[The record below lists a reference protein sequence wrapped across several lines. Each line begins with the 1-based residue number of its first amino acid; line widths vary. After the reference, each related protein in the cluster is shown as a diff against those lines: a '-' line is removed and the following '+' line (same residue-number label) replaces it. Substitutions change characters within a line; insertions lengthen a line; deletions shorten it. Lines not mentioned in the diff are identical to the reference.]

1 MVAPTLNSKPSTKV
15 QTALPS
21 PPHPTAEKRE
31 GNQQLPTMANRTDG
45 LPVDPRSGFCPSNSI
60 FYSKRK
66 PIPLPSDPHLD
77 VTTFLSSRRHSGTTA
92 LIDAASGRRV
102 SFPTLW
108 RSVAALAS
116 ALSSRLSVRK
126 GQVVLLLS
134 PNSIHFPVVSLA
146 VMSLGAVLTT
156 TNPLNTPQEIA
167 KQISDSDPILAF
179 ATRPLVGKLPRD
191 RDFPIVLLEDR
202 RIAGDDARI
211 RYTIEELTA
220 MEPDLRRRREPVSQ
234 DDTAT
239 LLYSSGTTGAS
250 KGVVATHRNLIS
262 MVQIILNR
270 FKLEEGG
277 GEPET
282 FICTVPMFHV
292 YGLAAFATGLLGS
305 GSTVVIL
312 SKFEMGEM
320 IRVIREYGA
329 TYLPLVPPI
338 LVAMLNQP
346 KPLPLGRL
354 RRVLSGGAPLGRE
367 VIEGFRE
374 KYPAVEI
381 LQGYGLTES
390 TGIGASTDSAEES
403 RRYGTAGLLSPN
415 TEARIVDP
423 DTGVSLPVNR
433 TGELW
438 IRGPYVMKGYFKNPQ
453 ATSSTLDSEGWL
465 RTGDIC
471 YVDEDGYLFVVDR
484 LKELIKYKGYQV
496 PPAELE
502 ALLLTHPEIADAAVI
517 PFPDRAV
524 GQYPM
529 AYIVRKAGSR
539 LSETGV
545 MEFVAKQVA
554 PYKRIRKV
562 AFVSAIPKN
571 PSGKIL
577 RKDLIKLATSKL

>member
-1 MVAPTLNSKPSTKV
+1 
-15 QTALPS
+15 
-21 PPHPTAEKRE
+21 
-31 GNQQLPTMANRTDG
+31 MAQRTDG

-66 PIPLPSDPHLD
+66 PVPLPSDPHLD
-77 VTTFLSSRRHSGTTA
+77 VTTFLSSRRHSGTIA

-102 SFPTLW
+102 SFPALW

-202 RIAGDDARI
+202 QIAGDDARI

-220 MEPDLRRRREPVSQ
+220 MEPDLRRQREPVSQ
-234 DDTAT
+234 DDAAT
-239 LLYSSGTTGAS
+239 LLYSSGTTGTS

-262 MVQIILNR
+262 MVQIIVNR

-277 GEPET
+277 GAPET

-320 IRVIREYGA
+320 IRAIREYGA

-354 RRVLSGGAPLGRE
+354 RRMLSGGAPLGRE

-502 ALLLTHPEIADAAVI
+502 ALLLSHPEIADAAVI
-517 PFPDRAV
+517 PFPDREV

-529 AYIVRKAGSR
+529 AYIVRKAGSH